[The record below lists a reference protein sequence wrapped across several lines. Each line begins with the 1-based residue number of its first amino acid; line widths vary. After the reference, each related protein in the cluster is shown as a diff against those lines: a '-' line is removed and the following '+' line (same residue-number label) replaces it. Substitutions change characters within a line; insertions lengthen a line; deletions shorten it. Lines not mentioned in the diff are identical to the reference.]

1 MSEQQQQGED
11 ARTREA
17 ISQFVERFAA
27 QLVEAGM
34 ARMPARVFA
43 CLLASDSGVLT
54 SAELGERLQISPA
67 AVSGAIR
74 YLAQVDMVSRER
86 EPGSRRDRYR
96 VHSDQWYEALA
107 RRENVLTRW
116 EGTLRDGV
124 ESLGATTPAGRRLN
138 ETVVFFE
145 FLQKELPVLLERW
158 RDHRDQLRREYE
170 D

>member
-1 MSEQQQQGED
+1 MSERQQGD
-11 ARTREA
+11 DTRTREA
-17 ISQFVERFAA
+17 VSRFVERFAA

-54 SAELGERLQISPA
+54 SAELGEQLQISPA

-96 VHSDQWYEALA
+96 VHSDQWYEAMA

-138 ETVVFFE
+138 ETLVFFE
-145 FLQKELPVLLERW
+145 FLQKELPALLERW
-158 RDHRDQLRREYE
+158 RDHRDQLRAEY
-170 D
+170 DG